1 MHRFITDLDLTLN
14 FFELGGDI
22 GHQVVDVLRMGE
34 KEQVELIDGHGH
46 SAIVEITDV
55 KKHSATVHV
64 VARTFAP
71 IDLSRRV
78 VLYCAVLKKDNFE
91 WVVQKA
97 TEVGIA
103 EIVPI
108 ITDRTIKTGLRAD
121 RLEKIINEAVEQCG
135 RNTVPKLRPV
145 IDYDVALGEAKGQK
159 IFFQAGGAKLNDLKL
174 AGDGVSIFI
183 GPEGGWSEAEVESA
197 RVAGAAIASLGNNIL
212 RGETAAVV
220 AAWWA
225 VNR

>member
-14 FFELGGDI
+14 YIELFGDV

-34 KEQVELIDGHGH
+34 KEQVELLDGQGN
-46 SAIVEITDV
+46 SAVVEITEV
-55 KKHSATVHV
+55 KKHGATVHV
-64 VARTFAP
+64 VSRAFAP

-97 TEVGIA
+97 TEVGVA

-135 RNTVPKLRPV
+135 RNTLPKLREV
-145 IDYDVALGEAKGQK
+145 VDYDVALREATGRK
-159 IFFQAGGAKLNDLKL
+159 IFFHAGGVQLGDLKL
-174 AGDGVSIFI
+174 TESEASIFI

-197 RVAGAAIASLGNNIL
+197 RMAGATIASLGNNIL

-220 AAWWA
+220 AAWA
-225 VNR
+225 CVNK